1 MYKRIICL
9 LFSISILLGSV
20 SAQAY
25 FPDVD
30 NSNKYE
36 EAISWANKYGIMI
49 GDENGRFHPHNTV
62 TRAEMAAIVC
72 RAFEF
77 STDTYGNAVPSF
89 SDVPSSHWA
98 YKYITKLAYLK
109 ILQGYSNGKFGPNDP
124 VTYEQVLTMIL
135 RVNPEYKKIA
145 ESKGGYPDGY
155 LSVAKSS
162 FLLKNISSRKGDPF
176 RREEVAQVLYN
187 GNDVQD
193 FYLADELEIDPT
205 VDLQVLTKTAENYL
219 YRELDLTKEKNA
231 YVLSD
236 FLFSYYDRGWLLDCY
251 MPSNN
256 GLWLYFTFYFFPEKN
271 LCKLKAE
278 YGGENAIFKISDYN
292 V

>member
-9 LFSISILLGSV
+9 LFSGLILLGSI

-36 EAISWANKYGIMI
+36 EAISWANKRGIMT
-49 GDENGRFHPHNTV
+49 GDENGRFHPYDTV

-72 RAFEF
+72 RAFDF
-77 STDTYGNAVPSF
+77 STDTYGHAVPSF

-109 ILQGYSNGKFGPNDP
+109 VLQGYPDGSFGPNDP
-124 VTYEQVLTMIL
+124 VTYEQALAIVL
-135 RVNPEYKKIA
+135 RVKPTSKEIA

-162 FLLKNISSRKGDPF
+162 FLLNSISSRKGDPF

-187 GNDVQD
+187 GDGIQD
-193 FYLADELEIDPT
+193 FYQADELEIDPT
-205 VDLQVLTKTAENYL
+205 VDLQALTKAAENYL

-236 FLFSYYDRGWLLDCY
+236 YLFSYYDRGWLLDCY

-256 GLWLYFTFYFFPEKN
+256 GLWLYFTFCFFPEKN
-271 LCKLKAE
+271 LCELRAE
-278 YGGENAIFKISDYN
+278 YGGDDALFKISDYS